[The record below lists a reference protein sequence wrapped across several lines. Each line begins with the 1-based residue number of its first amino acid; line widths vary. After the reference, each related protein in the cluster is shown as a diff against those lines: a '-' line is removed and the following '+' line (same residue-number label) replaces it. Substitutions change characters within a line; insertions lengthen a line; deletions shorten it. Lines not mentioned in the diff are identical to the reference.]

1 MLSLEETCF
10 NVKANDAPASE
21 TMLPNEPASAASVL
35 DGDDAKAL
43 QEMMS
48 VMSRKPLEVG
58 WV

>member
-43 QEMMS
+43 QEMFD
-48 VMSRKPLEVG
+48 VIFRLQKRP
-58 WV
+58 